1 MTRQTIDT
9 DKTTDIQQL
18 YAAQPIFDRKQKRY
32 AIALLNRSGA
42 GVSTLLLSDA
52 GLCDAQLQQL
62 CADISA
68 QSAVYKAPLFVAL
81 AADFVLSGRALP
93 LAPDTVVLEP
103 VIPPQPDATYIGA
116 LKTLKKQ
123 GFRLALHDIALTEA
137 AAQQLLPLADI
148 VRLNVLNS
156 NLADTERYKAQFG
169 RPGLLWLAEPVE
181 TDEQFAIFK
190 ALGCDLFQGYFLTKS
205 LLVAG
210 KKMEPSA
217 LKVAEIISCL
227 FAAEPDIAQLSAL
240 LKNEPNIVMGLL
252 KIANSPLY
260 RRTRAVSSVKETV
273 TRLGLE
279 LTRKW
284 LLMCAVLSG
293 TSPAA
298 AITVLTRAYTAQ
310 HIAQQ
315 WQLSAVQCQ
324 QYFLAALISGTD
336 LLFDIPS
343 ELFLRHVNLHKDIKA
358 AIKGNRGRMA
368 GALAIVRSIER
379 GYALKLAASD
389 AELPYI
395 ALYNQQL
402 SDVQQRLL
410 TLE

>member
-1 MTRQTIDT
+1 MTRQTMGT
-9 DKTTDIQQL
+9 DRNADIQQL
-18 YAAQPIFDRKQKRY
+18 YAAQPIFDRKQKRC

-42 GVSTLLLSDA
+42 GVSALLLSDA
-52 GLCDAQLQQL
+52 LSDAQLQQL
-62 CADISA
+62 CSDISA
-68 QSAVYKAPLFVAL
+68 QSAVYKAPLFVAV
-81 AADFVLSGRALP
+81 AVDFILSGRALP
-93 LAPDTVVLEP
+93 LEPDTVVLEP
-103 VIPPQPDATYIGA
+103 VIPPQPDAAYIAA
-116 LKTLKKQ
+116 LRVFKQQ
-123 GFRLALHDIALTEA
+123 GFRLTLHDVALTEV
-137 AAQQLLPLADI
+137 AQQLLSLADI
-148 VRLNVLNS
+148 VRLDVLNS
-156 NLADTERYKAQFG
+156 NLADTERYKTQFG
-169 RPGLLWLAEPVE
+169 RPGLLWLAGPVE
-181 TDEQFAIFK
+181 TEQQFAIFK

-210 KKMEPSA
+210 KKMEPGA

-260 RRTRAVSSVKETV
+260 RRTREVGSIKETV

-298 AITVLTRAYTAQ
+298 AITVLTRAYTVQ

-315 WQLSAVQCQ
+315 WQLGAVQCQ

>member
-1 MTRQTIDT
+1 LTRQTMEI
-9 DKTTDIQQL
+9 DKTTNIQQL

-32 AIALLNRSGA
+32 GVVLLNRSGA
-42 GVSTLLLSDA
+42 GVSALQLSDA
-52 GLCDAQLQQL
+52 GLSDVQLKQYCD
-62 CADISA
+62 DIRV
-68 QSAVYKAPLFVAL
+68 QSALYKAPLFITVT
-81 AADFVLSGRALP
+81 ADFVLSGRALQ
-93 LAPDTVVLEP
+93 LLPDTVVLEL
-103 VIPPQPDATYIGA
+103 VIPPQPDASYIAA
-116 LKTLKKQ
+116 LKALKQ
-123 GFRLALHDIALTEA
+123 RGFRLALHDVALTDA
-137 AAQQLLPLADI
+137 TQALLPLADI
-148 VRLNVLNS
+148 IRLDLVNS
-156 NLADTERYKAQFG
+156 SLADTERYKAQFG
-169 RPGLLWLAEPVE
+169 RAGLLWLAGPVE

-210 KKMEPSA
+210 KKIEPGA

-227 FAAEPDIAQLSAL
+227 FAAEPDIAQLSLL

-260 RRTRAVSSVKETV
+260 RKTRAVSSVKETV

-298 AITVLTRAYTAQ
+298 AITVLTRAYSAQ
-310 HIAQQ
+310 HIAQE
-315 WQLSAVQCQ
+315 WQLSANQCQ
-324 QYFLAALISGTD
+324 QYFLAALISGSD
-336 LLFDIPS
+336 LLFDIAP
-343 ELFLRHVNLHKDIKA
+343 EEFVRHVNLHKDIKA
-358 AIKGNRGRMA
+358 AVSANRGRMA

-402 SDVQQRLL
+402 SEVQQRLL